1 MSSLVAGLVLAVVA
15 STALNSGYVLQHVGS
30 ADAPAV
36 TPRRPIV
43 TLRGLLSSRVWLLG
57 GAIGMTGWGLHVI
70 ALSHA
75 PLSLVQA
82 FVAGGLGLMA
92 PIASR
97 ALGERLA
104 PLDRIAVAA
113 VVVGLVLLCL
123 GLGNPG
129 VHGHVRPVRLGLFL
143 AASAA
148 IAAGLATARAD
159 WRPHALGLAGGFLYG
174 AADVA
179 IKGITGVAH
188 SHGIGAALMSPWV
201 VAAALATAGAF
212 FSFQRGLQ
220 TGRAVPV
227 IVLMTAATTVDSIL
241 GGFIVFGD
249 PLGRTP
255 ALSAVHLVAFA
266 LVTLAAAALA
276 PAIGHRPAPPDPQT
290 PPRERRD
297 AVASV
302 AAGSR

>member
-148 IAAGLATARAD
+148 I
-159 WRPHALGLAGGFLYG
+159 
-174 AADVA
+174 
-179 IKGITGVAH
+179 
-188 SHGIGAALMSPWV
+188 
-201 VAAALATAGAF
+201 
-212 FSFQRGLQ
+212 
-220 TGRAVPV
+220 
-227 IVLMTAATTVDSIL
+227 
-241 GGFIVFGD
+241 
-249 PLGRTP
+249 
-255 ALSAVHLVAFA
+255 
-266 LVTLAAAALA
+266 
-276 PAIGHRPAPPDPQT
+276 GHRPARPDPQT